1 MIAISVALALAAGSA
16 FAVDV
21 TWDGSVTIGINLAQ
35 GENDYADWRPVL
47 DSDDDRVV
55 AGARNIT
62 EGQLR
67 VRARAET
74 DFGTF
79 GAMARAFGTAFREAG
94 SGIRFDAHAWWM
106 PVDELWLGM
115 GVDMAALGGMV
126 RQGFHRGGAHVDRS
140 LAQRDLLVIHHDNAF
155 IGEFEDGFAVDV
167 IPLGDMI
174 RIGVGLPYPLR
185 SQAPTSVAM
194 EDIFGSMMVRA
205 TASLDF
211 GRIGVGFRGGDAM
224 NRGDIYAFFHSSD
237 LVDGMGLDLGL
248 RFGLGTTE
256 DYSFSGDSGD
266 LMTMAIGA
274 GVNFDVTD
282 EFGVRFR
289 ATAGFSLDS
298 DFDYVAMNFEFLP
311 HFHVTPNVSAFLY
324 AGFGITMLD
333 EDLLGDDNT
342 MISWMINPYIRVNLG
357 GPSFL
362 AGFRVWGD
370 NGFGSDY
377 FNSVMG
383 WEVPIGMVFS
393 F

>member
-1 MIAISVALALAAGSA
+1 
-16 FAVDV
+16 
-21 TWDGSVTIGINLAQ
+21 
-35 GENDYADWRPVL
+35 
-47 DSDDDRVV
+47 
-55 AGARNIT
+55 
-62 EGQLR
+62 
-67 VRARAET
+67 
-74 DFGTF
+74 
-79 GAMARAFGTAFREAG
+79 
-94 SGIRFDAHAWWM
+94 M

-140 LAQRDLLVIHHDNAF
+140 LAQRDLIVIHHDNPF
-155 IGEFEDGFAVDV
+155 IGEFEDGLAIDV

-174 RIGVGLPYPLR
+174 RIGIGLPYPMR
-185 SQAPTSVAM
+185 HGTGGGHGGAHDGIAM
-194 EDIFGSMMVRA
+194 ADIFGSMMVRA

-211 GRIGVGFRGGDAM
+211 GRIGVGFRGGDAT

-237 LVDGMGLDLGL
+237 LVDGMGVDFGL
-248 RFGLGTTE
+248 RFGLGVTE
-256 DYSFSGDSGD
+256 DFFYPGSDAGD
-266 LMTMAIGA
+266 LMTMGIGA

-298 DFDYVAMNFEFLP
+298 DWDYVAMNFEFLP

-342 MISWMINPYIRVNLG
+342 MISWMINPYVRVNLG

-370 NGFGSDY
+370 NGFGNDDWG
-377 FNSVMG
+377 SVMG